1 MHATPKRTPKT
12 RTTASLAAC
21 LLLSGCVQQL
31 PSAGTDCAALFA
43 AREVA
48 SAASHDAQYQPLSG
62 FYGLRSD
69 RVLAALGPTAR
80 SREQRSLWLQRL
92 AERDI
97 EASNIELG
105 NLAQPIARE
114 WRSAARQAQLQ
125 NCRTTQQEH
134 LLGNAEEFN
143 NAVAAAQLPD
153 SYRDWA
159 RALGLYPL
167 LKPLYRQLIVR
178 AQLAIEQ
185 APAPQDSAR
194 WLGYQPLPGNPTA
207 ESMQV
212 QSIDA
217 LGLPQAD
224 PQQLAALFARHAPWL
239 KVEQASRAD
248 RLGSPV
254 FTAAGQR
261 DFDRQA
267 PQLFEQIGWSRL
279 NGRWHLQL
287 IYQFWFSHRPKPQ
300 PWDLYGGELDG
311 LLWRVT
317 LDEQGHALLYDSI
330 HPCGCWQNFLLP
342 ADSPWQARAP
352 GPQPSELE
360 PRSVRRID
368 STGGQ
373 APTLWLSAGE
383 HSLLRVD
390 GRRSPYPAMS
400 YQQRPLNTL
409 RQLAHPQGRHSLY
422 DGEGLVSGTERL
434 ERWLLWP
441 SGVVSPGAM
450 RQWGQHATAFVGRA
464 QFDDPGLLERYIVAP

>member
-1 MHATPKRTPKT
+1 MPKT
-12 RTTASLAAC
+12 RRTASLAAV
-21 LLLSGCVQQL
+21 LWLTGCAQQL
-31 PSAGTDCAALFA
+31 PSASTDCAALFA

-69 RVLAALGPTAR
+69 RVLAALGPTAH

-97 EASNIELG
+97 EASAIELG
-105 NLAQPIARE
+105 NAAPQTASPWL
-114 WRSAARQAQLQ
+114 SSARQSQLQ
-125 NCRTTQQEH
+125 SCRDNQRQQ
-134 LLGNAEEFN
+134 LLEQPDGFQR
-143 NAVAAAQLPD
+143 AVAAAQVPD

-159 RALGLYPL
+159 RTLGLYPL
-167 LKPLYRQLIVR
+167 LKPFYRQQIVH
-178 AQLAIEQ
+178 AQQAGEQ
-185 APAPQDSAR
+185 AAAPQDSAR

-207 ESMQV
+207 DSIQV

-254 FTAAGQR
+254 FRANGQR

-287 IYQFWFSHRPKPQ
+287 IYQLWFSHRPKPQ

-330 HPCGCWQNFLLP
+330 HPCGCWQAFYLP
-342 ADSPWQARAP
+342 ANSPWQARVQV
-352 GPQPSELE
+352 PQPSELE
-360 PRSVRRID
+360 PRSLRRID

-390 GRRSPYPAMS
+390 SRRSPYPAIR
-400 YQQRPLNTL
+400 YQQRPLNEL
-409 RQLAHPQGRHSLY
+409 RQLAHPQGRRSLY
-422 DGEGLVSGTERL
+422 DDEGLVSGTERL

-464 QFDDPGLLERYIVAP
+464 QFDEPDLLERYFVAP

>member
-12 RTTASLAAC
+12 RKTASLAAC
-21 LLLSGCVQQL
+21 LLLSGCAQQL
-31 PSAGTDCAALFA
+31 PSAGTECAALFA

-62 FYGLRSD
+62 FIGLRSD
-69 RVLAALGPTAR
+69 RVLAALGPTLH
-80 SREQRSLWLQRL
+80 SRAQRSLWLQRL
-92 AERDI
+92 AERDS

-105 NLAQPIARE
+105 NLAPAATRQ
-114 WRSAARQAQLQ
+114 WRSSARQEQLQ
-125 NCRTTQQEH
+125 GCRNTQHQQ
-134 LLGNAEEFN
+134 LLEQPAEFQR
-143 NAVAAAQLPD
+143 AVAAAQVPD
-153 SYRDWA
+153 TYRDWA
-159 RALGLYPL
+159 RALGLYPF
-167 LKPLYRQLIVR
+167 LKPFYRQQIVH
-178 AQLAIEQ
+178 AQLASEQ

-194 WLGYQPLPGNPTA
+194 WLGYQPLPGEPA
-207 ESMQV
+207 LESRQR
-212 QSIDA
+212 IDA

-254 FTAAGQR
+254 FRTNGQR

-267 PQLFEQIGWSRL
+267 PLLFEQIGWSRL

-287 IYQFWFSHRPKPQ
+287 IYQLWFSHRPKPQ

-311 LLWRVT
+311 LLWRVS
-317 LDEQGHALLYDSI
+317 LDEQGQALLYDSI
-330 HPCGCWQNFLLP
+330 HPCGCWQSFFLP
-342 ADSPWQARAP
+342 ADSPWQAREP
-352 GPQPSELE
+352 MPQPGELE

-390 GRRSPYPAMS
+390 DRRSPYPTIS
-400 YQQRPLNTL
+400 YQQRPLNEL
-409 RQLAHPQGRHSLY
+409 RQLAHPQGRRSLY

-450 RQWGQHATAFVGRA
+450 RQWGQHATVFVGRA
-464 QFDDPGLLERYIVAP
+464 QFDEPGLIERYISAP